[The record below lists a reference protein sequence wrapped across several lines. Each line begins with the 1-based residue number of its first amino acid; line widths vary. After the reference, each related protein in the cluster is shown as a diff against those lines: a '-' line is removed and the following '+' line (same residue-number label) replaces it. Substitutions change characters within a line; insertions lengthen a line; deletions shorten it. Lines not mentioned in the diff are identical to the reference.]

1 MNLQTTF
8 LSILLLGLV
17 SCQQITQSNP
27 RVISTK
33 DSAVDHQNQQ
43 ITESRH
49 ALTPV
54 FDTSTYSN
62 PQTEEMASQQRQ
74 QLTKLADAG
83 LFEKFDLK
91 LRADL
96 GEDQKDYFE
105 HHAYLHILAQT
116 KGDIFGNKAND
127 VAYIVYETG
136 KHQIEILFF
145 DQKNKLFK
153 TLYRDIQVSNLL
165 RQSDCYYANGT
176 VDYSIAAELIYQEDY
191 IRSSQSNY
199 LMDENAFSIE
209 NISTNNRFDL
219 KRGCLSKDFSTDKMS
234 NTLCMP
240 TSSVYANYQ
249 CLKYNKAKAVFE
261 LYFSQEFAD

>member
-1 MNLQTTF
+1 MNLQTAF
-8 LSILLLGLV
+8 LSILLLGLI

-27 RVISTK
+27 RTISTK
-33 DSAVDHQNQQ
+33 DSAVNSQNKR
-43 ITESRH
+43 IAESRPTG
-49 ALTPV
+49 TPV
-54 FDTSTYSN
+54 LDTSTYSK
-62 PQTEEMASQQRQ
+62 PRTTEIASQQRE
-74 QLTKLADAG
+74 QLVKLADAG
-83 LFEKFDLK
+83 LFEKLHLK
-91 LRADL
+91 LSGDL
-96 GEDQKDYFE
+96 GEEQKDYFE
-105 HHAYLHILAQT
+105 QHANLHILAYA

-127 VAYIVYETG
+127 VAYIVYETE
-136 KHQIEILFF
+136 KHQIEILLF

-199 LMDENAFSIE
+199 LMDENAFSID
-209 NISTNNRFDL
+209 NISTNNSFDL
-219 KRGCLSKDFSTDKMS
+219 KRGCLSKDFSTDNMS